1 MEAGN
6 RCRKAGFLALTVKKR
21 LAFPF
26 KAVYD
31 IKTSLISERVGPG
44 LWFKTRLSLQEY
56 G

>member
-6 RCRKAGFLALTVKKR
+6 RCWRAGFLALTVKKR
-21 LAFPF
+21 LAFRF

-31 IKTSLISERVGPG
+31 IETSLISERVGPG
-44 LWFKTRLSLQEY
+44 LWRKTRLSLQVY